1 MADNAE
7 QEPEKKTRRQPS
19 KISRLMENT
28 DPRIAKRA
36 HLDYYGFEPSDKYIS
51 DLAAYVHNP
60 TKTPHMLATGD
71 AQQVMDTIR
80 EVYDV
85 RVSRAYAD
93 DLLAFSEKHGK
104 DEGSE

>member
-7 QEPEKKTRRQPS
+7 QEPEKKIRRQPS
-19 KISRLMENT
+19 KISRLMENS
-28 DPRIAKRA
+28 DPRIVKRA

-60 TKTPHMLATGD
+60 TKTPHMLQSGD
-71 AQQVMDTIR
+71 AQHVMDTIR

-85 RVSRAYAD
+85 RVSQAYAN
-93 DLLAFSEKHGK
+93 DLLAFSEKAAKG
-104 DEGSE
+104 DA